1 MVSGATRPPEE
12 PPEEETSSGGE
23 RFGVAARRQGGTVV
37 LSLSGELDHDTAEPL
52 RAAITRHLEAGAARV
67 LVDCADLL
75 FCDST
80 GLNVLLHGR
89 LTAQETGG
97 HVALAALRP
106 PVARMFEITGA
117 YAVFRVYADVDEALA
132 DERST

>member
-1 MVSGATRPPEE
+1 MVSGATRRSGEE
-12 PPEEETSSGGE
+12 SATGGGE
-23 RFGVAARRQGGTVV
+23 RFGVATRQRGGTVV

-52 RAAITRHLEAGAARV
+52 REAIAQQVRAGVRRI
-67 LVDCADLL
+67 LVDCGDLH

-89 LTAQETGG
+89 LAAREADGR
-97 HVALAALRP
+97 VELAALRP

-117 YAVFRVYADVDEALA
+117 HAVFQVYAGVDEALA
-132 DERST
+132 DERSD